1 MKKGTNF
8 FIPITSVVAAITILF
23 SQGDGYLSQ
32 KLMVENNIR
41 DRVKDAL
48 SKLIESHKY
57 VINVDVELEVLEEVN
72 EQFTYYAPRTK
83 DKKQEVLSPAEETAS
98 ALKQIQEKMVQSD
111 LESQNDRYSIGLP
124 IPGFEV
130 DVSTSNNNPNSI
142 QTPKPI
148 SPKALKSTYQE
159 AQEDEPAEK
168 EVVDKIFSTKRPSK
182 TVIKRMDLSLIL
194 QEGAA
199 PELIENIRQLTM
211 AAAKFDRQR
220 GDKLTIMTA
229 SFKERRDQRTAE
241 QVMLK
246 NIAEK
251 IDVMERK
258 RSMEATDWRDDI
270 RKYKEEVL
278 LRREEDLASFQS
290 QLAELDKVRLQEAAD
305 FEKRELAR
313 KDSIRNSKLENE
325 IQALKDMLA
334 VNASKEESKDKKL
347 DSTRFAMLDNE
358 MQGLRKMLL
367 QAMLQDSIEAQQM
380 AQAKI
385 AEELAL
391 REKEKASRDSVIADK
406 IAALDAVQADLQA
419 LEAENNQGLD
429 TKMYIIIGLGLL
441 SIILLVLIVLQRGK
455 KGPVQAGYP
464 SGPMPPPYPYPPPPR
479 RRKRRRRKE
488 SKKEEPRKEEPRK
501 EEPKVEQKE
510 PEKDQQQTNG
520 SAPVSAAQIAAM
532 EAQSESAGVDS
543 ITRVVDDPNV
553 LKSEIDDIRK
563 SVVSMSVGQP
573 ARTSTIVK
581 EWLEQPAPE
590 ASTPEESSSD
600 DGGGEEEDS
609 GEEKK

>member
-1 MKKGTNF
+1 MKKGNKY
-8 FIPITSVVAAITILF
+8 FIPIISVVAGITILF

-72 EQFTYYAPRTK
+72 EQFTYYAPRAKSTNQK
-83 DKKQEVLSPAEETAS
+83 MLSPAEETAN
-98 ALKQIQEKMVQSD
+98 ALKEIQEKMVRSD
-111 LESQNDRYSIGLP
+111 LESQEDKYSIGLP

-130 DVSTSNNNPNSI
+130 DVSNSKTNPSSI

-148 SPKALKSTYQE
+148 SPKALKATYQE
-159 AQEDEPAEK
+159 SQEDEPAEK
-168 EVVDKIFSTKRPSK
+168 EVVDKVLSTKRPSK

-290 QLAELDKVRLQEAAD
+290 QLAELDKIRLQEAAD

-334 VNASKEESKDKKL
+334 VNVSKEESKDKKL

-419 LEAENNQGLD
+419 LEAENSQGLD
-429 TKMYIIIGLGLL
+429 TKMLIIIGLGLL
-441 SIILLVLIVLQRGK
+441 SVILLVLMVLQKGK
-455 KGPVQAGYP
+455 KSSAQVPYP
-464 SGPMPPPYPYPPPPR
+464 PGPMPPYPYPPPPR
-479 RRKRRRRKE
+479 RRKRRRKKE
-488 SKKEEPRKEEPRK
+488 PKREEKEELKKEEVKV
-501 EEPKVEQKE
+501 EPKESEQVQE
-510 PEKDQQQTNG
+510 ESNE

-532 EAQSESAGVDS
+532 EAQNESTGDS
-543 ITRVVDDPNV
+543 VPQIVDDPNV

-590 ASTPEESSSD
+590 ATASEDSSSD
-600 DGGGEEEDS
+600 DSSGGEEEES

>member
-1 MKKGTNF
+1 MKKSKKY
-8 FIPITSVVAAITILF
+8 FILIVSVVAAVSTMF

-72 EQFTYYAPRTK
+72 EQFTYYAPRSNEN
-83 DKKQEVLSPAEETAS
+83 KKEKLSPAQETAN
-98 ALKQIQEKMVQSD
+98 ALNEIQMKMVQSEV
-111 LESQNDRYSIGLP
+111 ESQKDKYAIGLP

-130 DVSTSNNNPNSI
+130 DVSSTKNSSSPTI
-142 QTPKPI
+142 QSPKPL
-148 SPKALKSTYQE
+148 SPKALIATYQE
-159 AQEDEPAEK
+159 ADEDEPAEK
-168 EVVDKIFSTKRPSK
+168 EVVDKVFSTKRPSK

-251 IDVMERK
+251 IDIMERK
-258 RSMEATDWRDDI
+258 RSSEATDWRDDI

-290 QLAELDKVRLQEAAD
+290 QLAELDKVRLQEAAE
-305 FEKRELAR
+305 FEKKELAR

-325 IQALKDMLA
+325 IQALKDMLT
-334 VNASKEESKDKKL
+334 VNVAKEETKDKKL

-367 QAMLQDSIEAQQM
+367 QAMLQDSLEAQQN

-385 AEELAL
+385 AEELAS
-391 REKEKASRDSVIADK
+391 REKEKASRDSIIADK

-419 LEAENNQGLD
+419 LESENGEGLD
-429 TKMYIIIGLGLL
+429 TKMLIIIGLGVL
-441 SIILLVLIVLQRGK
+441 SVILLVLIVLQKGK
-455 KGPVQAGYP
+455 KGVQTQGTYP
-464 SGPMPPPYPYPPPPR
+464 PGPISPYPYPPPIR
-479 RRKRRRRKE
+479 RRRRRKKRPEKELKEEVKEIKKE
-488 SKKEEPRKEEPRK
+488 SKE
-501 EEPKVEQKE
+501 VEQ
-510 PEKDQQQTNG
+510 DHNG
-520 SAPVSAAQIAAM
+520 KTESTQPVSAAQVAAM
-532 EAQSESAGVDS
+532 EDQNETKNGSV
-543 ITRVVDDPNV
+543 TQMVDDPNV

-590 ASTPEESSSD
+590 APALEETSSD
-600 DGGGEEEDS
+600 DGGEEEKGEE
-609 GEEKK
+609 

>member
-1 MKKGTNF
+1 MKKSKKY
-8 FIPITSVVAAITILF
+8 FILIISVVATVTMIF

-72 EQFTYYAPRTK
+72 EQFTYYAPRSNEI
-83 DKKQEVLSPAEETAS
+83 KKEKLSPAQETAN
-98 ALKQIQEKMVQSD
+98 ALNEIQKKMVQSD
-111 LESQNDRYSIGLP
+111 MESQKDKYAIGLP

-130 DVSTSNNNPNSI
+130 DVSSTKSSTSPTLQS
-142 QTPKPI
+142 PKPL
-148 SPKALKSTYQE
+148 SPKELKATYQE
-159 AQEDEPAEK
+159 VDEDEPAEK
-168 EVVDKIFSTKRPSK
+168 EVVDKVFSTKRPSK

-290 QLAELDKVRLQEAAD
+290 QLAELDKVRLQEAAE

-334 VNASKEESKDKKL
+334 VNVAKEETKDKKL

-367 QAMLQDSIEAQQM
+367 QAMLQDSLEAQQR

-385 AEELAL
+385 AEELAS
-391 REKEKASRDSVIADK
+391 REKEKASRDSIIADK

-419 LEAENNQGLD
+419 LEAENGEGLD
-429 TKMYIIIGLGLL
+429 TKMLIIIGLGVL
-441 SIILLVLIVLQRGK
+441 SVILLVLMVLQRGK
-455 KGPVQAGYP
+455 KGVHAQGAYP
-464 SGPMPPPYPYPPPPR
+464 RGPIPPYPYPPPPR
-479 RRKRRRRKE
+479 RRRRRRKKTPE
-488 SKKEEPRKEEPRK
+488 KEAKEVKEEVKDNSE
-501 EEPKVEQKE
+501 
-510 PEKDQQQTNG
+510 EKDQNQNG
-520 SAPVSAAQIAAM
+520 VTESAPPVSAAQVAAM
-532 EAQSESAGVDS
+532 EAQNETVNDS
-543 ITRVVDDPNV
+543 VTQMVDDPNV

-590 ASTPEESSSD
+590 APTQEESSSD

>member
-83 DKKQEVLSPAEETAS
+83 DKKQELLSPAEETAN

-111 LESQNDRYSIGLP
+111 LESQNDKYSIGLP

-148 SPKALKSTYQE
+148 SPKALKSTYHE

-290 QLAELDKVRLQEAAD
+290 QLAELDKIRLQEAAD

-325 IQALKDMLA
+325 IRALKDMLA
-334 VNASKEESKDKKL
+334 VNVSKEESKDKKL

-429 TKMYIIIGLGLL
+429 TKMFIIIGLGLL
-441 SIILLVLIVLQRGK
+441 SVILLVLIVLQRGK

-479 RRKRRRRKE
+479 RRKRRRRKDP
-488 SKKEEPRKEEPRK
+488 KKVEKEDPKKDEV
-501 EEPKVEQKE
+501 KVEQKE
-510 PEKDQQQTNG
+510 PERDQQQTNG
-520 SAPVSAAQIAAM
+520 SAPISAAQIAAM
-532 EAQSESAGVDS
+532 EAKNKSVGGEDEKR
-543 ITRVVDDPNV
+543 ITQVVDDPNV

-590 ASTPEESSSD
+590 ASKPEESSSD
-600 DGGGEEEDS
+600 DGGEEEVS

>member
-1 MKKGTNF
+1 MKKGKKY
-8 FIPITSVVAAITILF
+8 FIPIISVIATITILF

-72 EQFTYYAPRTK
+72 EQFTYYAPRSNE
-83 DKKQEVLSPAEETAS
+83 KKKEKLSPAQETAI
-98 ALKQIQEKMVQSD
+98 ALNEIQQKMVQSD
-111 LESQNDRYSIGLP
+111 LESQKDKYAIGLP

-130 DVSTSNNNPNSI
+130 EVSTSNKDSKPIPS
-142 QTPKPI
+142 PKPI
-148 SPKALKSTYQE
+148 SPKELKATYQE
-159 AQEDEPAEK
+159 VEEDEPAEK
-168 EVVDKIFSTKRPSK
+168 EVVDKVFSTKRPSK

-278 LRREEDLASFQS
+278 LRREEDLASFQT
-290 QLAELDKVRLQEAAD
+290 QLDELDKLRLQEAAE
-305 FEKRELAR
+305 FEKKELAR
-313 KDSIRNSKLENE
+313 KDSVRNSKLENE
-325 IQALKDMLA
+325 IQALKEMLS
-334 VNASKEESKDKKL
+334 VNNSKEQSKEKQL

-367 QAMLQDSIEAQQM
+367 QAMLQDSLEAQQQ

-385 AEELAL
+385 AQELAD
-391 REKEKASRDSVIADK
+391 REQEKASRDSIIADK

-419 LEAENNQGLD
+419 LEAESSQGLD
-429 TKMYIIIGLGLL
+429 TKMMIIIALAVV
-441 SIILLVLIVLQRGK
+441 SVILLVLMVMQRGK
-455 KGPVQAGYP
+455 KGAQDQSPYP
-464 SGPMPPPYPYPPPPR
+464 PMPPYPYPPPPR
-479 RRKRRRRKE
+479 RRKRRR
-488 SKKEEPRKEEPRK
+488 KKEPKEEKKTEVK
-501 EEPKVEQKE
+501 EEAKIESEEPVQVE
-510 PEKDQQQTNG
+510 NG
-520 SAPVSAAQIAAM
+520 SNGSNGAPVSAAQIAAM
-532 EAQSESAGVDS
+532 ESQDVSGNEISAP
-543 ITRVVDDPNV
+543 VVDDPNV

-590 ASTPEESSSD
+590 SSTPAPEEQSND
-600 DGGGEEEDS
+600 DSGGGEEEES
-609 GEEKK
+609 GEE

>member
-1 MKKGTNF
+1 MKKSKKY
-8 FIPITSVVAAITILF
+8 FILTISVVATVTMIF

-72 EQFTYYAPRTK
+72 EQFTYYAPRSNETK
-83 DKKQEVLSPAEETAS
+83 KEKLSPAQETAN
-98 ALKQIQEKMVQSD
+98 ALNEIQKKMVQSD
-111 LESQNDRYSIGLP
+111 MESQKDKYAIGLP

-130 DVSTSNNNPNSI
+130 DVSSTKNSTSPTLQS
-142 QTPKPI
+142 PKPL
-148 SPKALKSTYQE
+148 SPKELKATYQE
-159 AQEDEPAEK
+159 VDEDEPAEK
-168 EVVDKIFSTKRPSK
+168 EVVDKVFSTKRPSK

-290 QLAELDKVRLQEAAD
+290 QLAELDKVRLQEAAE

-313 KDSIRNSKLENE
+313 KDSIRNSKLEDE

-334 VNASKEESKDKKL
+334 VNVAKEETKDKKL

-367 QAMLQDSIEAQQM
+367 QAMLQDSLEAQQM

-385 AEELAL
+385 AEELAS
-391 REKEKASRDSVIADK
+391 REKEKASRDSIIADK

-419 LEAENNQGLD
+419 LEAENGEGLD
-429 TKMYIIIGLGLL
+429 TKMLIIIGLGVL
-441 SIILLVLIVLQRGK
+441 SVILLVLMVLQKGK
-455 KGPVQAGYP
+455 KGVQAQGAYP
-464 SGPMPPPYPYPPPPR
+464 PGPIPPYPYPPPPR
-479 RRKRRRRKE
+479 RRRRRRKKASE
-488 SKKEEPRKEEPRK
+488 KEAKEVKEEVKDNSE
-501 EEPKVEQKE
+501 
-510 PEKDQQQTNG
+510 EKDQNQNG
-520 SAPVSAAQIAAM
+520 VTESAPPVSAAQVAAM
-532 EAQSESAGVDS
+532 EAQNETVNDS
-543 ITRVVDDPNV
+543 VTQMVDDPNV

-590 ASTPEESSSD
+590 APASEEPSSD
-600 DGGGEEEDS
+600 GGEEEEEK
-609 GEEKK
+609 GEE

>member
-83 DKKQEVLSPAEETAS
+83 DKKQELLSPAEETAN

-111 LESQNDRYSIGLP
+111 LESQNDKYSIGLP

-148 SPKALKSTYQE
+148 SPKALKSTYHE

-290 QLAELDKVRLQEAAD
+290 QLAELDKIRLQEAAD

-325 IQALKDMLA
+325 IRALKDMLA
-334 VNASKEESKDKKL
+334 VNVSKEESKDKKL

-429 TKMYIIIGLGLL
+429 TKMFIIIGLGLL
-441 SIILLVLIVLQRGK
+441 SVILLVLIVLQRGK

-479 RRKRRRRKE
+479 RRKRRRRKDPKKVE
-488 SKKEEPRKEEPRK
+488 KEEPKKDEV
-501 EEPKVEQKE
+501 KVEQKE
-510 PEKDQQQTNG
+510 PERDQQQTNG
-520 SAPVSAAQIAAM
+520 SAPISAAQIAAM
-532 EAQSESAGVDS
+532 EAKNKSVGGEDEKR
-543 ITRVVDDPNV
+543 ITQVVDDPNV

-590 ASTPEESSSD
+590 ASKPEESSSD
-600 DGGGEEEDS
+600 DGGEEEVS